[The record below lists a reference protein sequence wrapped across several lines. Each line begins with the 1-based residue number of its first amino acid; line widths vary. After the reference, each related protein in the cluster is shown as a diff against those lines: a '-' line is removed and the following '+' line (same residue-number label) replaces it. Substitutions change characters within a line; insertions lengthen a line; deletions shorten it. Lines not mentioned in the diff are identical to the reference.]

1 MKTSVLL
8 FRKQICRPFSST
20 RAPSKIWGKGARN
33 RGGGGRHFHFSRNH
47 SGCPRAWACH
57 LGGLLG
63 GGIPGAHVLCTD
75 LGGSHT
81 PLNSPALP
89 TLQNALVSG
98 EGSNLFNLGAARK
111 EGEKAVE
118 NSSLSFAALLRG
130 SPLPPTLPRPLFP
143 QPKAQDFD
151 SPANGKESL
160 QAQRPR
166 FLTCRNPRAV
176 ACQPRVQL
184 LRCPVE
190 VCVEAVMQPKMGERR
205 KG

>member
-20 RAPSKIWGKGARN
+20 GAPSKIWGKGARN

-130 SPLPPTLPRPLFP
+130 SPLPPTLPPSQGPFSH
-143 QPKAQDFD
+143 
-151 SPANGKESL
+151 SPRLRILTHLLMGRSPS
-160 QAQRPR
+160 RRRGPG
-166 FLTCRNPRAV
+166 FL
-176 ACQPRVQL
+176 
-184 LRCPVE
+184 PVE
-190 VCVEAVMQPKMGERR
+190 TQGLWRASHVFSSSVVLWRSVWRQ
-205 KG
+205 